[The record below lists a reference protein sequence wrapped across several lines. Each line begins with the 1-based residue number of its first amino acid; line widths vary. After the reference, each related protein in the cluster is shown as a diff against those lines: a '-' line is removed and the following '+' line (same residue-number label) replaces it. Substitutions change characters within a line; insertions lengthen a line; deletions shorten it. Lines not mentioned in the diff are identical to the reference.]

1 MRRRTSATRRTS
13 AGALSASLGTG
24 ACRAHCH
31 GLPLL
36 QAVAVPGGARTWAR
50 SGPAKQAQGVR
61 PVHRS
66 IEIRIGRP
74 VTDEELRA
82 AFRRVPRA
90 ALADASTLGIE
101 LSRAEVTALFDT
113 DRTLWDRVATELD
126 DRLQKASLP
135 RPMGREERS

>member
-1 MRRRTSATRRTS
+1 M
-13 AGALSASLGTG
+13 
-24 ACRAHCH
+24 
-31 GLPLL
+31 
-36 QAVAVPGGARTWAR
+36 
-50 SGPAKQAQGVR
+50 
-61 PVHRS
+61 HRS